1 MLYVD
6 HIKVVLELKY
16 SNMSC
21 GIITF
26 KYISKASD
34 RKGWNLKSN
43 VKQAQLRLGL
53 AFFFYILFRYRN
65 SYL

>member
-6 HIKVVLELKY
+6 HIEVVLELKY

-34 RKGWNLKSN
+34 RKG
-43 VKQAQLRLGL
+43 
-53 AFFFYILFRYRN
+53 
-65 SYL
+65 